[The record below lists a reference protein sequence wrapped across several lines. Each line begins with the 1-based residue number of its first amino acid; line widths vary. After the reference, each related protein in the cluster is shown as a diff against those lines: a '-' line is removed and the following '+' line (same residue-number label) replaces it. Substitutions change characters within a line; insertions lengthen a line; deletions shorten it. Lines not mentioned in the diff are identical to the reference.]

1 MDEAQ
6 EQVGFMM
13 LFQLVD
19 HIYNALVQD
28 VHSILNPS
36 IALKISKLL
45 FSITTLHENN
55 LTTTYEI
62 CFKN

>member
-19 HIYNALVQD
+19 HIYNAL